1 MQTQHFLQL
10 VVDLSSINQ
19 QNTSLHFEKLS
30 EDMQCVY
37 HRRLWPLD
45 KNQSTNQETAQDR
58 VIHLST
64 ASLRS
69 DCSVS
74 PFLKHIKAVLG
85 HWTKTFL

>member
-10 VVDLSSINQ
+10 LVHLSSINQ

-37 HRRLWPLD
+37 LWPPD

-74 PFLKHIKAVLG
+74 PFHKHIKAVLG

>member
-10 VVDLSSINQ
+10 LVHLSSINQ

-37 HRRLWPLD
+37 LWPLD

-64 ASLRS
+64 ASWRS

-74 PFLKHIKAVLG
+74 PFRKHIKAVLG